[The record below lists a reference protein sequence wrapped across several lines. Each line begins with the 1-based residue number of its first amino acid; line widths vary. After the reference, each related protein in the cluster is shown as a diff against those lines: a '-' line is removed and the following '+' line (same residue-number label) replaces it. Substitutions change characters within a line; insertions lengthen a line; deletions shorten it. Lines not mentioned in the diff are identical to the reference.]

1 MMTRFGQTH
10 GYSANDHVKEIEKYI
25 GGRKVDI
32 CLVHKDGGF
41 PKSVLKKYEEEKAFP
56 VKDDL
61 NIIRGRSLKAV
72 RQNLVSN
79 IVFEKAKSDKLHRSL
94 IRHDSDKLAKAIIS
108 LL

>member
-1 MMTRFGQTH
+1 MTRFGQTH

-25 GGRKVDI
+25 GGRKVDLS
-32 CLVHKDGGF
+32 LVHKDGGF
-41 PKSVLKKYEEEKAFP
+41 PKTVLKKYEEEKAYP

-61 NIIRGRSLKAV
+61 DSLGERSIEAV
-72 RQNLVSN
+72 RTDLVSD
-79 IVFEKAKSDKLHRSL
+79 IVFEKSKSDKLHRSL